1 VARINSRVA
10 NLALILFGI
19 ASALLIAEAGIRIS
33 GLGETNFYIFDR
45 DLGWKLKPGAAGWQ
59 TDEGRA
65 FVTVNEQG
73 FRGPR
78 VPVEKPPGTFRIAVL
93 GDSFT
98 EAQQVPYEETFPAV
112 IERDLANCPAL
123 NPAGAVPRKIEVLDL
138 GCDGYGTA
146 QELLAMR
153 DQAAR
158 FSPDLVVLAFFTGN
172 DVRNNSPILEGDK
185 CRPFFVHRGD
195 ELMLGGPFEESFWFR
210 NNCRM
215 RFWSRHSQVLDAIG
229 KARSAIRQRLR
240 KKRPNPK
247 PSVAQGEPG
256 INDLTFAPP
265 RDEVWNE
272 AWRLTEDEIAALNR
286 EVTRTGAQLLVV
298 TLSSSI
304 QVAPNPAMRDRYAHR
319 LGVSDLFYPDLRI
332 KQAADRQGIAA
343 LNLAPSLQQYAEQ
356 HQVCVHGFENASK
369 CGGHWNQLGHQLG
382 GDLIANR
389 ICDLIRSGAIPVNH

>member
-1 VARINSRVA
+1 MSRINPRLA
-10 NLALILFGI
+10 NLALIVFGI
-19 ASALLIAEAGIRIS
+19 AFALLIAEIGIRVS

-45 DLGWKLKPGAAGWQ
+45 DLGWKLKPGASGWQ
-59 TDEGRA
+59 RDEGRA
-65 FVTVNEQG
+65 FVTVNRLG
-73 FRGPR
+73 FRGPE
-78 VPVEKPPGTFRIAVL
+78 VPIKKPPGTFRIAIL

-98 EAQQVPYEETFPAV
+98 EAQQVPYEETFSAV
-112 IERDLANCPAL
+112 IQRDLANCPAI
-123 NPAGAVPRKIEVLDL
+123 NPPGAVSRKIEVLDL

-158 FSPDLVVLAFFTGN
+158 FSPDLVILAFFTGN

-185 CRPFFVHRGD
+185 CRPFFVHRGN
-195 ELMLGGPFEESFWFR
+195 ELVLGGPFEDSFWFR

-240 KKRPNPK
+240 KKHPMPK
-247 PSVAQGEPG
+247 ASAAPSEPG
-256 INDLTFAPP
+256 INDLIFAPP
-265 RDEVWNE
+265 RDEVWVE

-286 EVTRTGAQLLVV
+286 EVTRIGAKLLVV
-298 TLSSSI
+298 TLSDSI
-304 QVAPNPAMRDRYAHR
+304 QVTPTAAMRDRYAHR
-319 LGVSDLFYPDLRI
+319 LGMNDLFYPDLRI
-332 KQAADRQGIAA
+332 KQAADRDSIAV
-343 LNLAPSLQQYAEQ
+343 LNLAPPLQQYAEQ

-382 GDLIANR
+382 GDLIAHR
-389 ICDLIRSGAIPVNH
+389 ICEMVGSSALPLNH